1 MKLIDTA
8 SMKEAE
14 RRTDAAGLSYYQ
26 MMENAGQ
33 AAFSLLAGR
42 FSLPGRRVCLLCGR
56 GNNGGDALVMAR
68 LLAGAGAEVCLYLT
82 DGAPRTAEAKQAL
95 QNLAGAVSPTP
106 LEQVPQGER
115 FDLLVDGVYGT
126 GFRGELDPFHR
137 ALFAWARGAAPFVL
151 ALDIPSG
158 VEADTGLVADGA
170 LRADLTGAFAAAKQ
184 ADLLRSGR
192 EWMGE

>member
-14 RRTDAAGLSYYQ
+14 RRADAAGLSYYQ

-68 LLAGAGAEVCLYLT
+68 RPLEGPPKTKMRIVIIFS
-82 DGAPRTAEAKQAL
+82 
-95 QNLAGAVSPTP
+95 QNL
-106 LEQVPQGER
+106 
-115 FDLLVDGVYGT
+115 
-126 GFRGELDPFHR
+126 
-137 ALFAWARGAAPFVL
+137 
-151 ALDIPSG
+151 
-158 VEADTGLVADGA
+158 
-170 LRADLTGAFAAAKQ
+170 LT
-184 ADLLRSGR
+184 
-192 EWMGE
+192 